1 MARGRRLHGV
11 AFHGEQGAVA
21 GRQDQRSCLR
31 HARWLSPPP
40 LSQASIFCDRLAAH
54 SVGTPALLALALAL
68 APPATAACTLA
79 ARPLLTGIDALARR
93 AECPFNQMK
102 AYVRHEGSDP
112 LYQVDARLCLLDA
125 LESVTAQQARRY
137 YHKCGYRVEE
147 PLSVDEA
154 LHAVG
159 AAEEVLAQVVN
170 CNCN

>member
-11 AFHGEQGAVA
+11 VFHGEQGAVA

-31 HARWLSPPP
+31 RARWLSLPP

-102 AYVRHEGSDP
+102 AYVRREGNAPVYRSN
-112 LYQVDARLCLLDA
+112 ARLCLLDA
-125 LESVTAQQARRY
+125 LENISAQQARCY
-137 YHKCGYRVEE
+137 YRKCGYCVEE
-147 PLSVDEA
+147 PLS
-154 LHAVG
+154 
-159 AAEEVLAQVVN
+159 AEEVLRNAEAVLAQVDAAN
-170 CNCN
+170 EFI